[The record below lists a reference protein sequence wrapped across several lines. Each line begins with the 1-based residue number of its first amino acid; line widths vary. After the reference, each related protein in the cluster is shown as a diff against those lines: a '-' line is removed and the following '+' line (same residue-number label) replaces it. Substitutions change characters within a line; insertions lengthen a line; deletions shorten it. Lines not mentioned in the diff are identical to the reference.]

1 MQELNPYN
9 GVTPTLHRPVF
20 IFHKKNIY
28 MDLYNVFCIRFK
40 VSLKFFICQKQ
51 YFDDIEV
58 QLYYGCTVDKILNI

>member
-28 MDLYNVFCIRFK
+28 MDLYNGFCFRFK
-40 VSLKFFICQKQ
+40 VKNN
-51 YFDDIEV
+51 
-58 QLYYGCTVDKILNI
+58 ILMTLEYSYIMDVL